1 MDAQEYCKLFFAPLT
16 SRQADRCVVELA
28 LRTLQ
33 LHIVY
38 GEKCDG
44 RMEGRAFVTV
54 HKGMIL
60 GEVESVGSG
69 DVEQIDSRTVKISIL
84 RLRQGRLK
92 QAFVAYARLAS
103 EKRNLLSVKGED
115 LVLI

>member
-33 LHIVY
+33 LHI
-38 GEKCDG
+38 
-44 RMEGRAFVTV
+44 V

>member
-1 MDAQEYCKLFFAPLT
+1 MDPQEVGKLLFAPLIR
-16 SRQADRCVVELA
+16 RQADRRVVELA
-28 LRTLQ
+28 LGTLQ
-33 LHIVY
+33 LHIVH

-44 RMEGRAFVTV
+44 RMEGCAFVTV

-60 GEVESVGSG
+60 GEMESVGSR
-69 DVEQIDSRTVKISIL
+69 DVEQIDSGIVKISIL